1 VRPARVQP
9 GGGRERGLTQDVRGR
24 SGRLSY
30 PAGRVDFPRLPARLP
45 PGLLALA
52 AAVVALAVLAQ
63 PNPPTLLARHVAAGG
78 RTPVLQRFPWPI
90 RPFHR
95 PHPIRGSFGEP
106 RGILDLG
113 LGLRGGPRALAL
125 QHLDQVEPIGRRVLH
140 TGVDIAAPDGTPV
153 YAVSSGTAFTSGLGY
168 GRHVIVGRFGY
179 WHLDD
184 AVPNGTRVTAL
195 RTVIGRVYPGQGH
208 VHLTRFGPDWL
219 PLNPLVGGGLTPY
232 RDTAPPRID
241 RLVAYDREGRRE
253 RLLALRGPAALAVQA
268 YDVKS
273 LGGLHTGLYRL
284 SYEVLPRVGAR
295 PLVGPVTVFRF
306 DRLPPGSADIYT
318 LGSAR
323 HGLCTRFWYRL
334 ASPGDGLD
342 GLLPL
347 ERLPP
352 GRYRVRV
359 TAADERGNRAQRTFL
374 IASLGAAQGPTAPVR
389 GRKPISGSAPGG
401 RRARRAGCAAAAPP
415 PAAPPARP
423 AAAPAFASPRTAGS
437 AAPSA
442 AGTWR

>member
-1 VRPARVQP
+1 
-9 GGGRERGLTQDVRGR
+9 
-24 SGRLSY
+24 
-30 PAGRVDFPRLPARLP
+30 VDFPRLPARLP
-45 PGLLALA
+45 QGLLALA

-63 PNPPTLLARHVAAGG
+63 PNPPKVLARHGPGG
-78 RTPVLQRFPWPI
+78 GASLLERFAWPI

-125 QHLDQVEPIGRRVLH
+125 QHLDQVEPVGRRVLH

-153 YAVSSGTAFTSGLGY
+153 YAVSSGTAFTSGFGY
-168 GRHVIVGRFGY
+168 SRHVIVGRFGY
-179 WHLDD
+179 WHIDD
-184 AVPNGTRVTAL
+184 AVPDGTRVTAL

-219 PLNPLVGGGLTPY
+219 PVNPLVGGGLTPY

-253 RLLALRGPAALAVQA
+253 RLLALRGAAALAVQA

-284 SYEVLPRVGAR
+284 SYAVLPRAGAR
-295 PLVGPVTVFRF
+295 PLIGPVTVFRF

-334 ASPGDGLD
+334 ASPADGPD

-374 IASLGAAQGPTAPVR
+374 IGSLGAAQGPPRTGPGAGSGQRVGSRRAARSASRVR
-389 GRKPISGSAPGG
+389 GSCPS
-401 RRARRAGCAAAAPP
+401 ARRAAS
-415 PAAPPARP
+415 PARG
-423 AAAPAFASPRTAGS
+423 SPS
-437 AAPSA
+437 APS
-442 AGTWR
+442 